1 MAKKPF
7 ILDPAQIDTE
17 TVLADIHEIRKY
29 NPQRFDMEQL
39 TAVCY
44 EDSELGV
51 CAGYKDLTPDEFWVS
66 GHFPG
71 MPLMPGVL
79 MCEAAAQLASYY
91 TLKHR
96 LMNAPMVGFGGFQD
110 VRFRGIVRPGDRFV
124 IVVRLLRARATMMT
138 CEFQCFVKR
147 SLVCEG
153 IMLGI
158 PLTPEKI
165 MAENDGEGENS

>member
-17 TVLADIHEIRKY
+17 TIVADIDQIRQY
-29 NPQRFDMEQL
+29 NPQRFEMEQL

-44 EDSELGV
+44 EDPEQAV
-51 CAGYKDLTPDEFWVS
+51 CVGFKDLREDEFWVN

-138 CEFQCFVKR
+138 CEFQCFVKQ

-165 MAENDGEGENS
+165 LAGDEGQAANS

>member
-17 TVLADIHEIRKY
+17 TVIADIHEIRKY
-29 NPQRFDMEQL
+29 NPQRFEMEQL
-39 TAVCY
+39 TAICYDDPQQAVC
-44 EDSELGV
+44 V
-51 CAGYKDLTPDEFWVS
+51 GYKDLTADEFWAR

-91 TLKHR
+91 ALKHR

-138 CEFQCFVKR
+138 CEFQCFVKQ
-147 SLVCEG
+147 SLMCEG

-165 MAENDGEGENS
+165 MADNDGEAANA